1 MNFACTELEYEM
13 PEDTDDGDW
22 SLEKV
27 MEWMSGQKKRKNKPE
42 NKMFL
47 KLFRYIAGVNSEGE
61 EIEMTVPVISK
72 MSPMEVSVKELV

>member
-1 MNFACTELEYEM
+1 M

-27 MEWMSGQKKRKNKPE
+27 MEWMSGQKKRKNKPQS
-42 NKMFL
+42 KMFF
-47 KLFRYIAGVNSEGE
+47 KLFRYISGVNAEAQ

-72 MSPMEVSVKELV
+72 MAPTEVSVRSFNCVIWLQIFPVM